1 MPARRRR
8 GLAAMSQDVQP
19 LLLDY
24 LGKRYANVKERLRKV
39 LGNDDLAD
47 DALHD
52 TWLRLKKREHE
63 EEGDGPVRSPGAYLI
78 RMAVNIAV
86 DVQRR
91 ASRSVSGSE
100 VDALLE
106 EIADPAPDPLQVAQ
120 GRADL
125 ASFLKILDRLPERR
139 RKLVVLVQL
148 EGLTQRE
155 AAVRLGVSLR
165 TVETDLKRAYDYL
178 NAYMA
183 ARENNERF

>member
-1 MPARRRR
+1 
-8 GLAAMSQDVQP
+8 MSEDAQQP

-24 LGKRYANVKERLRKV
+24 LAKRYANVKERLRKV

-52 TWLRLKKREHE
+52 TWLRLKKQEDE
-63 EEGDGPVRSPGAYLI
+63 ESTVRSPGAYLV

-91 ASRSVSGSE
+91 SSRSVSGSE
-100 VDALLE
+100 IDALLE
-106 EIADPAPDPLQVAQ
+106 EIADPAPDPLQVTQA
-120 GRADL
+120 REDM
-125 ASFLKILDRLPERR
+125 ASFLKVLDRLPERR
-139 RKLVVLVQL
+139 RNVVMMVQW

-155 AAVRLGVSLR
+155 TALRLGVSLR
-165 TVETDLKRAYDYL
+165 TVETDLRRAYDYL